1 MVEKIVT
8 PAHDVIDLG
17 SYRARVR
24 AVAPPKAAPKR
35 LCSHCGALMFEDE
48 SEDECSSLD
57 AGLADRFR
65 ATGV

>member
-8 PAHDVIDLG
+8 PARDVIDFE
-17 SYRARVR
+17 SYRARIR
-24 AVAPPKAAPKR
+24 AVAPPMAVQQR

-57 AGLADRFR
+57 AGVGYRFR

>member
-8 PAHDVIDLG
+8 PSLDVIDFLA
-17 SYRARVR
+17 YRQR
-24 AVAPPKAAPKR
+24 ASLSTQPSGTSR
-35 LCSHCGALMFEDE
+35 RICSHCGALMFEDE

-57 AGLADRFR
+57 AGSGSRFR